1 MAKICPCQK
10 RSTKGKPKPTS
21 KNTKTT
27 LTQQQQQQQQQKNK
41 QLLEK
46 KQKASQIDTQNA
58 SSSATVI
65 NQPAQLECQSIE
77 LEKRERDIAQTP
89 SSSCIESPPKKKKKK
104 NKRSRKAG
112 KGQAQKATPT
122 HQAEPSSLGASSDIP
137 HVNVQAAGS
146 TATATQAMQEVASIE
161 STPSVASQSPSPS
174 KHQQRQQ
181 LDEATL
187 TFLALAHAEEASK
200 VKEEED
206 EMTIEALMKM
216 GFNDIYNMFE
226 PSFQDSYRRTQGIVE
241 LRQTLDIQTFTMA
254 AALQRHHPNERAR
267 TIASMRVQHE
277 KELEQL
283 YADHCKR
290 TADDKEAMRTAHREN
305 TERAKRAAE
314 KDAWHRRRDSERKYA
329 RMVEDGHRMSERCR
343 LAPLIRSRLVQ
354 HFADAG

>member
-1 MAKICPCQK
+1 M
-10 RSTKGKPKPTS
+10 
-21 KNTKTT
+21 
-27 LTQQQQQQQQQKNK
+27 
-41 QLLEK
+41 
-46 KQKASQIDTQNA
+46 
-58 SSSATVI
+58 V
-65 NQPAQLECQSIE
+65 
-77 LEKRERDIAQTP
+77 
-89 SSSCIESPPKKKKKK
+89 
-104 NKRSRKAG
+104 
-112 KGQAQKATPT
+112 
-122 HQAEPSSLGASSDIP
+122 
-137 HVNVQAAGS
+137 
-146 TATATQAMQEVASIE
+146 SIE
-161 STPSVASQSPSPS
+161 STPSVASQSSSSSSPPSSLDASSDIRHVNIEEANAIATATQPVQEEVAAIECTTSVASSESIQPASSSASSSSSDNIKQQQQQQQPPS
-174 KHQQRQQ
+174 THQQSQQ

-290 TADDKEAMRTAHREN
+290 TADDKEAMRTAHRED
-305 TERAKRAAE
+305 TERAARKQERMKRAAE
-314 KDAWHRRRDSERKYA
+314 QDAWHRRRDSERKYA
-329 RMVEDGHRMSERCR
+329 RMVEDGHRMAERCR
-343 LAPLIRSRLVQ
+343 LATLIRSRLVK